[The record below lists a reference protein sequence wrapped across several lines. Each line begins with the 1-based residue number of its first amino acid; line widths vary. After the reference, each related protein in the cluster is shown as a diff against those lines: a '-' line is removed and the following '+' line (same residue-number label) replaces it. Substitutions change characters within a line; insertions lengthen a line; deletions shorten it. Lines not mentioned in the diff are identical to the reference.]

1 MNRLILIVIVTLV
14 AAYYVT
20 SVLQLFKVIKM
31 THKPITMVK
40 SLIPFYYWIF

>member
-1 MNRLILIVIVTLV
+1 MNRLIIIIIVTLV
-14 AAYYVT
+14 AIYYIM

-31 THKPITMVK
+31 TNKPITMIK